1 MNAAETKAV
10 CRFAFQVPIHA
21 TQIEALVGA
30 KMLKAERKAG
40 HVAKTPAS
48 PKARFG
54 AAVVDRKEWQTR
66 VLELVAA
73 LEGKLPLSSKQMGVL
88 LGCARETAV
97 KRAMAAI
104 KQGKVRR
111 FPGKGNSPKNPI
123 FVYEIAKASVLT
135 KLEE

>member
-1 MNAAETKAV
+1 MNAAETAAV
-10 CRFAFQVPIHA
+10 CRFAFKVPIHA

-54 AAVVDRKEWQTR
+54 AAVVDPVKWRLK
-66 VLELVAA
+66 VLELVEA
-73 LEGKLPLSSKQMGVL
+73 LEGKPPLSGKQLGAV
-88 LGCARETAV
+88 LGCAGETAI
-97 KRAMAAI
+97 KRAKEAM

-123 FVYEIAKASVLT
+123 FVYEIAKPAT
-135 KLEE
+135 K

>member
-10 CRFAFQVPIHA
+10 CRFAFKVPIHA
-21 TQIEALVGA
+21 TQIEAIVGA
-30 KMLKAERKAG
+30 AMLKAERKAG
-40 HVAKTPAS
+40 RVAKTPDS

-54 AAVVDRKEWQTR
+54 AAVVDPVKWRLK

-73 LEGKLPLSSKQMGVL
+73 LEGKPPLSSKQLGAL

-97 KRAMAAI
+97 KRAKEAI

-135 KLEE
+135 KPEE